1 MAELT
6 PKDRIIFALDVQGTD
21 EAARLAGLLKDSV
34 GVFKIGL
41 ELFVSA
47 GPQVVSAVRD
57 AGGAKIF
64 LDLKFHDIPATI
76 AGALRSAAALKADFA
91 TVHCEGGRSLSE
103 AAKEAA
109 SAGVNVL
116 GVTVLTS
123 LTPQDLIDSGIDPE
137 YKNPLD
143 LVLHRALLARMTG
156 FAGVVCSGF
165 EAKAVREK
173 FPDDFLIITPG
184 IRLESDSQDDQA
196 RVSTPYEAISNGAD
210 YIVVGR
216 PIRNAPDPV
225 KAAQAI
231 ASDVERALKDL
242 SNRPKP
248 L

>member
-6 PKDRIIFALDVQGTD
+6 PKDRIIFALDVQGVD
-21 EAARLAGLLKDSV
+21 EAVRLAGLLKGLV

-47 GPQVVSAVRD
+47 GPQVVSKVRD
-57 AGGAKIF
+57 AGGAQIF
-64 LDLKFHDIPATI
+64 LDLKFHDIPATV
-76 AGALRSAAALKADFA
+76 AGALKSVAALKADFA
-91 TVHCEGGRSLSE
+91 TVHCEGGRSLTD
-103 AAKEAA
+103 AAKAA
-109 SAGVNVL
+109 AGAGVKVL

-123 LTPQDLIDSGIDPE
+123 LTPQDLIDAGIDSE

-143 LVLHRALLARMTG
+143 LVLHRAELARLAG

-173 FPDDFLIITPG
+173 FPQDFLIVTPG
-184 IRLESDSQDDQA
+184 IRLEGDSQDDQA

-216 PIRNAPDPV
+216 PIRNAPDPAKV
-225 KAAQAI
+225 AGIIAAEI
-231 ASDVERALKDL
+231 DRALKDVG
-242 SNRPKP
+242 NRSK
-248 L
+248 LL